1 MRREA
6 AGSGTSSARGC
17 AERDL
22 VGRENDST
30 DARGVAR
37 GWRRL
42 GETHASVGARRCA
55 AEEDPRNQCDAR
67 LIGAQRA
74 SASFFLFRFFLHVRA
89 LSTSA
94 PRSVSV
100 SLVFA
105 WRLRG
110 NGATAAIASLPKA
123 SPHARHSR
131 LAPNSL
137 SRSRRHHDGD
147 DGRTFQDALLGRVR
161 GREEEA
167 GACAPDAEITSPFTR
182 RASSTDPIARDIGV
196 TARATCVHPCPRKT
210 MRID

>member
-37 GWRRL
+37 GWPWRNPRF
-42 GETHASVGARRCA
+42 RRCA
-55 AEEDPRNQCDAR
+55 SGHEEDPRNQCDAR

-123 SPHARHSR
+123 PPPARHSR

>member
-123 SPHARHSR
+123 SPHARVHGSRQTHSR
-131 LAPNSL
+131 GHDATMMGMMGGPFRMPSLAESEAEKKK
-137 SRSRRHHDGD
+137 RVR
-147 DGRTFQDALLGRVR
+147 ALLMLR
-161 GREEEA
+161 
-167 GACAPDAEITSPFTR
+167 
-182 RASSTDPIARDIGV
+182 
-196 TARATCVHPCPRKT
+196 
-210 MRID
+210 

>member
-22 VGRENDST
+22 AGRENDST
-30 DARGVAR
+30 DAR

-74 SASFFLFRFFLHVRA
+74 APSFFRFFLRA

-123 SPHARHSR
+123 PPHARHSR

-182 RASSTDPIARDIGV
+182 PAEDELLQPTRSP
-196 TARATCVHPCPRKT
+196 AT
-210 MRID
+210 